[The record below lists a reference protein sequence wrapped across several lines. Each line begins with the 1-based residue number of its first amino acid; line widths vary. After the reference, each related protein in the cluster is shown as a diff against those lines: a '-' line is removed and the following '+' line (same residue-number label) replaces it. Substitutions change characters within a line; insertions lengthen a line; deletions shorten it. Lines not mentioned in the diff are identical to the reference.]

1 MKYLLS
7 ESCQSSQMSSVQ
19 AKEHGILDTLKAV
32 MQNGEASEAVRG
44 EKQGSCAVLKPS
56 GEVVE
61 LQVENFQ
68 AQA

>member
-1 MKYLLS
+1 
-7 ESCQSSQMSSVQ
+7 MSSVQ

-44 EKQGSCAVLKPS
+44 EKHGSGAVLKPS

-61 LQVENFQ
+61 LQVENF
-68 AQA
+68 

>member
-1 MKYLLS
+1 MKYLLIETS
-7 ESCQSSQMSSVQ
+7 QSSQMSSVQ

-44 EKQGSCAVLKPS
+44 KKQGSGAVLKPS

-61 LQVENFQ
+61 LEVENF
-68 AQA
+68 

>member
-7 ESCQSSQMSSVQ
+7 ETSRSSQMPSVQ

-44 EKQGSCAVLKPS
+44 EKQGSGAVLKPS

-61 LQVENFQ
+61 LEVENF
-68 AQA
+68 